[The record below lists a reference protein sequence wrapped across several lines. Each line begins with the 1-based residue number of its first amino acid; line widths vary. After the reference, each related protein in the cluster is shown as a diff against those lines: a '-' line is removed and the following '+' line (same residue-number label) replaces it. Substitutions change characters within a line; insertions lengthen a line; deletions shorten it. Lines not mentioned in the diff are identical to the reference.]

1 MNTISGDNARMTSR
15 RLESIEHSTLWD
27 RAYSSLRAA
36 VLAGRFAPGERVV
49 LRKVADDLGISL
61 TPVRD
66 AVNRLIAERV
76 LERGGLGPAG
86 AAVVPLLSPGQFD
99 QLMIIRSSLEPIA
112 AAAAAERASAS
123 EIDAVETFL
132 KEMKV
137 SVKENRIQCYLEAH
151 YRFHFG
157 LYELSGMPLV
167 QEIIEGAWLRCA
179 PTLTLSLPEHV
190 PSLKRFKWHME
201 TIAALRDH
209 DGEKAA
215 AAVRTDIES
224 ARHDLGL
231 LLQQSQGQPAGKA
244 TASATP
250 TSITASRP
258 RRRSAG

>member
-1 MNTISGDNARMTSR
+1 MHGISGDNAGMTSR

-27 RAYSSLRAA
+27 QAYSSLRAA

-76 LERGGLGPAG
+76 LERGGLGPGG
-86 AAVVPLLSPGQFD
+86 AAVVPLLTPEQFD
-99 QLMIIRSSLEPIA
+99 QLMIVRSSLEPIA
-112 AAAAAERASAS
+112 AAAAALRASAS
-123 EIDAVETFL
+123 EIDAVEGFL

-157 LYELSGMPLV
+157 LYELSGMPLL
-167 QEIIEGAWLRCA
+167 QEIIEDAWLRCA
-179 PTLTLSLPEHV
+179 PTLTLSLPEQV
-190 PSLKRFKWHME
+190 PSLKRFQWHLE
-201 TIAALRDH
+201 TIAALRH
-209 DGEKAA
+209 RDGEKAA

-231 LLQQSQGQPAGKA
+231 MLREAQGH
-244 TASATP
+244 ASP
-250 TSITASRP
+250 EASRSP
-258 RRRSAG
+258 MRRRKAA

>member
-1 MNTISGDNARMTSR
+1 MNNITGDNAVMTLR
-15 RLESIEHSTLWD
+15 RLDSIEHSTLWD

-86 AAVVPLLSPGQFD
+86 AAVVPLLTPEQFD

-112 AAAAAERASAS
+112 AAAAALRASTT
-123 EIDAVETFL
+123 EIDVVEGFL

-157 LYELSGMPLV
+157 LYALSGMPLV
-167 QEIIEGAWLRCA
+167 QEIIEDAWLRCA

-190 PSLKRFKWHME
+190 PSLKRFKWHLE
-201 TIAALRDH
+201 TIAALRERDS
-209 DGEKAA
+209 EKAA
-215 AAVRTDIES
+215 GAVRTDIES

-231 LLQQSQGQPAGKA
+231 LLQDSQEQAVSKAPANGS
-244 TASATP
+244 ASSV
-250 TSITASRP
+250 TSSRP
-258 RRRSAG
+258 RGRRAA